1 MQKTK
6 SEFKFYRNDKYGN
19 SEINTKQLCVII
31 TTSTWWTR
39 KTIFNGVRSIERVV
53 RSWKARKESK
63 SITVTTLVTNTWR
76 RSWTRLTRST
86 AVKYWFVMI
95 EASNCSVKSS
105 LCKKKQEE
113 GIPVGCVPSAFQPYM
128 FWWSPL
134 GVSTKGCRYIPWD
147 LGYPSP

>member
-63 SITVTTLVTNTWR
+63 SITVTTLVTNT
-76 RSWTRLTRST
+76 
-86 AVKYWFVMI
+86 
-95 EASNCSVKSS
+95 
-105 LCKKKQEE
+105 
-113 GIPVGCVPSAFQPYM
+113 
-128 FWWSPL
+128 
-134 GVSTKGCRYIPWD
+134 
-147 LGYPSP
+147 